1 MSSAPIKM
9 DYLLSVFG
17 DDREFFSDL
26 FKTYYD
32 DNSSRMEQLQNK
44 LEINDADA
52 VEQIAHSIRGASGN
66 IGAEAMKEFA
76 TELETMGRK
85 SQLGQAPS
93 ILESMNSEFEQI
105 KSYIDSYLNA

>member
-1 MSSAPIKM
+1 M

-26 FKTYYD
+26 FRTYYE
-32 DNSSRMEQLQNK
+32 DNSSRMKQLHSK
-44 LEINDADA
+44 LEIKDADA
-52 VEQIAHSIRGASGN
+52 VEQLAHSIKGASGN

-76 TELETMGRK
+76 TELETMGRE

-93 ILESMNSEFEQI
+93 VLDSMNSEFEQI
-105 KSYIDSYLNA
+105 KTYIDSYINA